1 MRKNTKRFFGLLLAL
16 CLTVSLFSV
25 AVLADETDWDK
36 PCASAAYSDVNKALW
51 YHQAVDYVLK
61 NNIMNGTSANPPRF
75 SPDVAVSRAMA
86 VQVLYALAGKPAGLP
101 DAGFTD
107 LTQDWYK
114 DAVNWAVYH
123 KITAGVGDNQFAPAR
138 DVTREQ
144 MALIFKAAAEYCRID
159 TSARGDLSKYSDA
172 GGVSFWA
179 GEAMQWAISVGLL
192 TGFDDSTLRPQAT
205 LSRAQLA
212 QMLYRFHSGAIGTP
226 GPAKIVGISASY
238 TGSTEHGTV
247 LNKENNGINVA
258 AVYDDGHT
266 VAVQD
271 WNILIPATLTAGE
284 TSTVTIFSGAMQ
296 CTLSVTCTT
305 DAGEL
310 YKPTCTEVTYSD
322 LKNNPSAF
330 LGKRVKI
337 SGLIYSNPEMGSDV
351 VLYMNHDGTEATKI
365 KLYISYKE
373 TDTRIRIMDE
383 VTVYGEVRT
392 MEGNYPAINVR
403 YYTIDKPAED
413 WADIE
418 R

>member
-1 MRKNTKRFFGLLLAL
+1 MLVI
-16 CLTVSLFSV
+16 CLIVSLFSISGI
-25 AVLADETDWDK
+25 ADETDWDN
-36 PCASAAYSDVNKALW
+36 PCASAAYADVNKSMW

-61 NNIMNGTSANPPRF
+61 NNIMSGTSATPPSF

-123 KITAGVGDNQFAPAR
+123 KITAGVGDGQFAPAR

-172 GGVSFWA
+172 GGISFWA
-179 GEAMQWAISVGLL
+179 GDAMKWAISVGLL
-192 TGFDDSTLRPQAT
+192 SGFDDSTLRPQAT

-226 GPAKIVGISASY
+226 GPTKVVRIAATY

-247 LNKENNGINVA
+247 LSRDNPGINVA

-266 VAVQD
+266 TAVQD
-271 WNILIPATLTAGE
+271 WTIQLPATLTAGE

-296 CTLSVTCTT
+296 CDLSVTCTT
-305 DAGEL
+305 DAGVV
-310 YKPTCTEVTYSD
+310 YAKDCTPVTYED
-322 LKNNPSAF
+322 LKNNPAAF
-330 LGKRVKI
+330 LGKPVKI
-337 SGLIYSNPEMGSDV
+337 SGLIYSNPEMGDNV

-373 TDTRIRIMDE
+373 TDTRMRIMDE
-383 VTVYGEVRT
+383 VTVYGDVRT
-392 MEGNYPAINVR
+392 MEGNLPAITVH
-403 YYTIDKPAED
+403 YYTIDKPADD
-413 WADIE
+413 WSDTVE